1 MKIVVREV
9 NYDTR
14 MGHSKQRLFK
24 RVERINRKLEN
35 LEGQKR
41 RKVAVNLILT
51 SISGGQMS

>member
-1 MKIVVREV
+1 VREV

-24 RVERINRKLEN
+24 KVERINREQEN

-41 RKVAVNLILT
+41 RKVAVSLILT
-51 SISGGQMS
+51 SINGGQKS